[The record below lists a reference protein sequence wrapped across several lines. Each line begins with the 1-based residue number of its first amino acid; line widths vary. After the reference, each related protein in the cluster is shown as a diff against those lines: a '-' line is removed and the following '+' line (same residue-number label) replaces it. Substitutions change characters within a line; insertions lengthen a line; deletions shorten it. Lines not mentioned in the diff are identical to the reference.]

1 MSVLQTGMFR
11 TKLPPWV
18 NRKFR
23 TGRHSSQL
31 FKKLDVKIDS
41 SNIEDCH
48 WLPGKGPK
56 RVDVKFSKR
65 KNANRLR
72 KVKKNVKDMDLPSIC
87 IRSLVYINDSLCKYC
102 KMLWRKWKKLSV
114 NKFIHSFWVSNGSI
128 RLKLSD
134 NGRLDM
140 ITHIHDLEELFPGNE
155 FRDEEQV
162 VYFQLCFIFKLVR
175 WV

>member
-11 TKLPPWV
+11 TKWPPWV

-31 FKKLDVKIDS
+31 FKKLDVKVDS

-65 KNANRLR
+65 KNANRIR
-72 KVKKNVKDMDLPSIC
+72 KVKKNVKGMDLPSVC
-87 IRSLVYINDSLCKYC
+87 IRSLVYINDSLCKYY

-134 NGRLDM
+134 NKIGYDNPYSWFGRAVSWKW
-140 ITHIHDLEELFPGNE
+140 IQRWRIGCLFSIV
-155 FRDEEQV
+155 F
-162 VYFQLCFIFKLVR
+162 YF
-175 WV
+175 